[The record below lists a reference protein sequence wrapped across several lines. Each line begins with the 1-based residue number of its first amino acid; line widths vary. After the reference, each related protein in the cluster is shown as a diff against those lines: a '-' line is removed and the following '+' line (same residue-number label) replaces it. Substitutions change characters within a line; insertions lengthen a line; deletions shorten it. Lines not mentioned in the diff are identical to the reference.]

1 MKKKPLGLVPLLI
14 FPAVSMASFDEDF
27 GNIDATFVT
36 PAHMTSSYRNSPNAV
51 SVLDADL
58 LEALG
63 ITSFTDAMRLVPG
76 MVVAENHGSASAIGY
91 HGTNVHVPRRTQV
104 LLNSNR
110 LYRAGYAD
118 MMWERLPIEPHDL
131 ERIEI
136 VRGTSSADWG
146 SNAFN
151 STVNMIQR
159 PVALAPDGELY
170 ARVGEGGERQ
180 YLGATSFDLGE
191 SVNGLRVSYE
201 ESDGFDFS
209 PQTEGFTDSYRGKS
223 AFYNGE
229 VRLDSGNL
237 LDWYVSGSK
246 FTYEFPTYD
255 NLNSDNQTIETSLGG
270 FSNYGDN
277 EETTLSANL
286 KYSGASQTE
295 DHSSN
300 WFVGFNVAQFQ
311 REQDLRFCFPGFFYD
326 PTLEQLD
333 AADNIHIAV
342 EDAELLFGSSLMYG
356 VGMLDKSLSGPV
368 TPDQQELLV
377 NFAQVVQSVGPTAM
391 IEDQCGAA
399 NQDVE
404 EDRYSVTGRWARD
417 YDKLSFSTAA
427 YLTHDVVTSQA
438 YLAGEHSR
446 TGLEISNNVRYEL
459 TDALVMNAG
468 FLAETNSDIDGTFV
482 SPRIALNYAFTNNH
496 IGRILAARSHRL
508 PGIHETERQW
518 QYQVEFFEPDY
529 LGREQGRTL
538 RVSKGADLDP
548 EINDTLEIGYT
559 YMSPGRKFLF
569 DTKIFREQYDNLI
582 SEPFS
587 YIQFDL
593 SNSAEADIEGAEA
606 EVAYTAS
613 GTIPVR
619 VGAVFTYLDNDASV
633 VEERTL
639 YSSTFGSVYAVIPVN
654 NWSLG
659 LAYFGSE
666 NMAKNSYDRFDV
678 NLRYEFAVAGVDA
691 TASLNYRHYPNDQAV
706 YTEYSSVD
714 PLIFGYESS
723 DRVAAAIHLAF

>member
-1 MKKKPLGLVPLLI
+1 MRKKPFGLVPMLL
-14 FPAVSMASFDEDF
+14 FPSLSMASFDEDF
-27 GNIDATFVT
+27 GEIDATFVT

-51 SVLDADL
+51 TVLDADL
-58 LEALG
+58 LDALG
-63 ITSFTDAMRLVPG
+63 ITSFTDALRLVPG

-118 MMWERLPIEPHDL
+118 MMWERLPIELHDL
-131 ERIEI
+131 ERIEV
-136 VRGTSSADWG
+136 VRGTSTADWG

-180 YLGATSFDLGE
+180 YLGATSFSLGE

-209 PQTEGFTDSYRGKS
+209 PQTEEFTDSYDGTS
-223 AFYNGE
+223 VFYNGE
-229 VRLDSGNL
+229 VQLESGNL
-237 LDWYVSGSK
+237 VDWYVSGSK
-246 FTYEFPTYD
+246 FTFEFPKYD
-255 NLNSDNQTIETSLGG
+255 NLNSENETIESSLGG
-270 FSNYGDN
+270 FSSYGDN
-277 EETTLSANL
+277 EETTLSANI
-286 KYSGASQTE
+286 KYSGASQTQ
-295 DHSSN
+295 DYSSN
-300 WFVGFNVAQFQ
+300 WFVGFNVAQFK
-311 REQDLRFCFPGFFYD
+311 REQDLQFCFPGFFYD

-333 AADNIHIAV
+333 AADNIHIAI
-342 EDAELLFGSSLMYG
+342 EDVELLFGSSLMYG
-356 VGMLDKSLSGPV
+356 IGMLDKSLSGPV
-368 TPDQQELLV
+368 TQEQQDLLTE
-377 NFAQVVQSVGPTAM
+377 FAQVVRSVGPTAM

-404 EDRYSVTGRWARD
+404 EDRYAVAGRWARD

-446 TGLEISNNVRYEL
+446 TGLEISNNVRYRV
-459 TDALVMNAG
+459 TDALVVNAG
-468 FLAETNSDIDGTFV
+468 FLAETNSDIDETFV
-482 SPRIALNYAFTNNH
+482 SPRIALTYAFTDNH
-496 IGRILAARSHRL
+496 IGRVSAARSHRL

-518 QYQVEFFEPDY
+518 QYQVDFFEPDY
-529 LGREQGRTL
+529 LGREEGRTL
-538 RVSKGADLDP
+538 RVAKGADLDP
-548 EINDTLEIGYT
+548 EINDTVEVGYT

-582 SEPFS
+582 SESFN

-593 SNSAEADIEGAEA
+593 SNSAEVDIEGAEA

-613 GTIPVR
+613 GSIPVR
-619 VGAVFTYLDNDASV
+619 IGAVVTYLDSDASV

-639 YSSTFGSVYAVIPVN
+639 FSNAFGSVYAVVPIN

-659 LAYFGSE
+659 LAYYGSE
-666 NMAKNSYDRFDV
+666 NMAENSYDRFDA
-678 NLRYEFAVAGVDA
+678 NLRYEFSVAGFNA
-691 TASLNYRHYPNDQAV
+691 TAALNYRHYPSDQAV

-714 PLIFGYESS
+714 PLVFGYESR
-723 DRVAAAIHLAF
+723 DRVAASIRLAF